1 MIVKILNYGD
11 EDNRKFIEYGVS
23 ELSSLQRNYLIENL
37 EEETSINDNL
47 LVIKMYFEGKLYPF
61 QSDVAKVR
69 LEDYIVRE
77 ELEMAMFLSSF
88 LEDMV

>member
-11 EDNRKFIEYGVS
+11 EDNRKFIEYGIS
-23 ELSSLQRNYLIENL
+23 ELSSDQKNYLIVNL
-37 EEETSINDNL
+37 DEETSINDDL
-47 LVIKMYFEGKLYPF
+47 LVIKMYFESKLYPF

-69 LEDYIVRE
+69 LDDYIARE

-88 LEDMV
+88 LEDM